1 MITNTAGDIE
11 YVNPAF
17 TRFTG
22 YVREEALGHNPRLLK
37 SGKQDLQ
44 FYRQLWATILK
55 GEIWHGEVVNRR
67 KDGTLYTEEMNIAPV
82 RGPGGEVTHFI
93 ATKQDVTE
101 RRSLEAQLQ
110 QTAKMEAV
118 GRLAGGVAHDFN
130 NLLTIINGYSDLL
143 LERFGSDHAASV
155 HLKEIKNAGEHAASL
170 TRQLLAFSR
179 RQVLAPQVIDL
190 NIVVANLE
198 TMLKRLIGE
207 DIKLH
212 TRLDPSLCRVKADPG
227 QIEQVIMNLAVNARD
242 AMPTGGNLSLE
253 TRNVELDE
261 AYARSHATV
270 KPGLHAMLAVSDTGA
285 GIKRETITRI
295 FEPFFTTKEMGKG
308 TGLGLAT
315 VYGIVKQS
323 GGSIWV
329 YSEPSQGT
337 VFKLYFPTAGES
349 PVLKKF
355 TKKETG
361 STSGTETILMVE
373 DEEGVRSL
381 VRLALESSGY
391 TVLEMKDGE
400 SAVAMCADYSGPI
413 HLLLT
418 DVVMPQ
424 MSGRSIAGK
433 ISLLRPGI
441 KVLYMSGYTDD
452 AVLHHGVLSRDMP
465 FIQKPFSPVA
475 LRKKIREVLDAK

>member
-1 MITNTAGDIE
+1 
-11 YVNPAF
+11 
-17 TRFTG
+17 
-22 YVREEALGHNPRLLK
+22 
-37 SGKQDLQ
+37 
-44 FYRQLWATILK
+44 
-55 GEIWHGEVVNRR
+55 
-67 KDGTLYTEEMNIAPV
+67 
-82 RGPGGEVTHFI
+82 
-93 ATKQDVTE
+93 
-101 RRSLEAQLQ
+101 
-110 QTAKMEAV
+110 
-118 GRLAGGVAHDFN
+118 
-130 NLLTIINGYSDLL
+130 
-143 LERFGSDHAASV
+143 
-155 HLKEIKNAGEHAASL
+155 
-170 TRQLLAFSR
+170 
-179 RQVLAPQVIDL
+179 
-190 NIVVANLE
+190 
-198 TMLKRLIGE
+198 
-207 DIKLH
+207 
-212 TRLDPSLCRVKADPG
+212 
-227 QIEQVIMNLAVNARD
+227 
-242 AMPTGGNLSLE
+242 
-253 TRNVELDE
+253 
-261 AYARSHATV
+261 
-270 KPGLHAMLAVSDTGA
+270 
-285 GIKRETITRI
+285 
-295 FEPFFTTKEMGKG
+295 MGKG

-315 VYGIVKQS
+315 VYRIVKQS